1 MSTRRAGLDQIDRKI
16 LNRLQRNSRIT
27 NEDLA
32 KEVGTSAASCLR
44 RVRRLR
50 EGGYIEREIVLVNPD
65 KVGSRLVS
73 ITEARLNSFDRRSR
87 DEAIRL
93 IKSIPEVI
101 ICYNVTGSRDLLF
114 ISVFTDME
122 DFESTIAEPLSIV
135 PQIQSIN
142 SYFAIKTVKFEP
154 YINFDETR

>member
-1 MSTRRAGLDQIDRKI
+1 MTIPTTQLDQIDRKI
-16 LNRLQRNSRIT
+16 LNRLQKNSRIA
-27 NEDLA
+27 NVELA
-32 KEVGTSAASCLR
+32 AEVGTSEASCLR
-44 RVRRLR
+44 RVRKLR
-50 EGGYIEREIVLVNPD
+50 EGGYIEREIAIVNPE
-65 KVGSRLVS
+65 KAGSRLVT

-93 IKSIPEVI
+93 IKNIPEVI

-114 ISVFTDME
+114 ISVFTDMA
-122 DFESTIAEPLSIV
+122 DFERVIAEPLSTV

-154 YINFDETR
+154 FIHFDEGR

>member
-1 MSTRRAGLDQIDRKI
+1 MSTRRADLDQIDRKI

-27 NEDLA
+27 NAELA
-32 KEVGTSAASCLR
+32 AKVGTSAASCLR

-50 EGGYIEREIVLVNPD
+50 ETGYIDREIALVNPD
-65 KVGSRLVS
+65 KVGPRLVT
-73 ITEARLNSFDRRSR
+73 ITEVRLNSSDRRSR

-93 IKSIPEVI
+93 IKNIPEVI
-101 ICYNVTGSRDLLF
+101 ICYNVTGNKDLLF
-114 ISVFTDME
+114 VSVFTDMS
-122 DFESTIAEPLSIV
+122 DFERTISEPLSTV

-154 YINFDETR
+154 TIHFDETR